1 MDSVRLYGRGAEI
14 SHVVTGKVQV
24 CIAIVYSYSV

>member
-14 SHVVTGKVQV
+14 SHAVTGKVQV
-24 CIAIVYSYSV
+24 CVTIVYSLCV